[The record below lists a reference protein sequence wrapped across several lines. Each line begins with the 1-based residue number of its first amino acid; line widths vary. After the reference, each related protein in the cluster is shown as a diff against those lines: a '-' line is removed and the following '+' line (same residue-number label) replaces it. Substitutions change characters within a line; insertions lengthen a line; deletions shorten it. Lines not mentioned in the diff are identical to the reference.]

1 MAGITRAR
9 GTFRGRGG
17 PLTGNGIDIRPVG
30 ENERAAWQP
39 LWRGYLDFYRATV
52 APEVYDITWS
62 RLHDSGEPV
71 HLLGGYLDG
80 KLHGIVHFLY
90 HRSCWTIG
98 DYCYLQDLFVA
109 EEARGRGLG
118 RALIEAVYGEARKAG
133 ASRVY
138 WLTHESNATARA
150 LYDTLADRPGFIQY
164 RKLFVGT
171 A

>member
-1 MAGITRAR
+1 
-9 GTFRGRGG
+9 
-17 PLTGNGIDIRPVG
+17 LTGKGIDIRPVG

-39 LWRGYLDFYRATV
+39 LWTGYLDFYRATV
-52 APEVYDITWS
+52 APEVYDTTWA
-62 RLHDSGEPV
+62 RLHDPSEPM

-80 KLHGIVHFLY
+80 RLRGFVHYLF

-109 EEARGRGLG
+109 AEARGRGLG
-118 RALIEAVYGEARKAG
+118 RALIEAVYREAQAAG

-138 WLTHESNATARA
+138 WLTHETNATARA